1 MAILEAYVAGDCRGI
16 TAASWICN
24 FSCVLEYLIY
34 GVIEN
39 DDDEGPEGPDWFAAS
54 LFVCLLVSMLFRL
67 ANKPTTNKGT
77 VAPSRESTVDV
88 RLKLGDS
95 WPMLRILSRL

>member
-34 GVIEN
+34 RVIEN
-39 DDDEGPEGPDWFAAS
+39 DDDEGPEGPDWFAANC
-54 LFVCLLVSMLFRL
+54 LFAGFHAFSPSQQ
-67 ANKPTTNKGT
+67 ANN
-77 VAPSRESTVDV
+77 
-88 RLKLGDS
+88 
-95 WPMLRILSRL
+95 